1 MESKGKGTTGWVI
14 WFVGLPGAG
23 KSTYARS
30 VYNALIHRGENVR
43 YLSMD
48 EQRKRYFSNPQYT
61 SEERNKAYELFA
73 NEAVQLAKEGNN
85 VIMDGTAPRLVM
97 REYARKL
104 LPHFA
109 EIFIRCP
116 LETAIYREA
125 NRPEGSTMTNLYSR
139 ALRRKQTG
147 TYFKGLGEVVGVDI
161 PFEENPLAECVI
173 DSDRVSVEEGRDH
186 VLDFLEMWHN

>member
-1 MESKGKGTTGWVI
+1 MESKEKGTTGWVI

-23 KSTYARS
+23 KSAYARS
-30 VYNALIHRGENVR
+30 VYNVLKDRGVNVR

-48 EQRKRYFSNPQYT
+48 EQRRKYFHDPQYT
-61 SEERNKAYELFA
+61 SEERNKAYELFVK
-73 NEAVQLAKEGNN
+73 EAAQLAEEGNN

-104 LPHFA
+104 LPYFA

-125 NRPEGSTMTNLYSR
+125 NRPEGSTMTNLYNR
-139 ALRRKQTG
+139 ALSRKQTG
-147 TYFKGLGEVVGVDI
+147 TDFKGLGEVVGVDI
-161 PFEENPLAECVI
+161 PFEENPIAECVI
-173 DSDRVSVEEGRDH
+173 DSDRVSVEIGRDH
-186 VLDFLEMWHN
+186 VLDFLKMWQT